1 MDLFTDQVEAGVRG
15 WYGAPRATI
24 EKFHELLGVFLRQAW
39 GMTEASP
46 LVTVGAPLAKH
57 DIATRDEVVQ
67 MQTKQGRQ
75 IYGVELKL
83 SGPDGE
89 SYRMTEKQ
97 WVS

>member
-1 MDLFTDQVEAGVRG
+1 
-15 WYGAPRATI
+15 
-24 EKFHELLGVFLRQAW
+24 
-39 GMTEASP
+39 MTEASP
-46 LVTVGAPLAKH
+46 LVTVGAPLARH

-89 SYRMTEKQ
+89 KSTE
-97 WVS
+97 